1 MNFAEYQSQALETD
15 QTSTRRPED
24 AQLIPL
30 LGLAGEAGGLLSEYK
45 KWLRDGPS
53 HLRFVDHVREELG
66 DILWYLSNVAS
77 KYGLELEEIASA
89 NLAKTRAR
97 FGQQPG
103 VMLGVSEYEGENF
116 PVRFTLAFEESVDG
130 NKAIVRTYFEGVQ
143 VGAELTDNAHD
154 DDGYRFHDVFHAA
167 FVAVLGW
174 SPVLRK
180 RKPTHAFSRRL

>member
-15 QTSTRRPED
+15 QTSTRRSED

-53 HLRFVDHVREELG
+53 HLRFVDHVHEELG

-97 FGQQPG
+97 FGKQPG
-103 VMLGVSEYEGENF
+103 VMLGVS
-116 PVRFTLAFEESVDG
+116 
-130 NKAIVRTYFEGVQ
+130 
-143 VGAELTDNAHD
+143 
-154 DDGYRFHDVFHAA
+154 
-167 FVAVLGW
+167 
-174 SPVLRK
+174 
-180 RKPTHAFSRRL
+180 